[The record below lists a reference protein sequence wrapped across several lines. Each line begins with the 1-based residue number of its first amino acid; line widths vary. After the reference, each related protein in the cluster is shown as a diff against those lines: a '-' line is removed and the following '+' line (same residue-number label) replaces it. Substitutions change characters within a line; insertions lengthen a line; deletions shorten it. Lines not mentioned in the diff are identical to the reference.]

1 MTTTTEQGGRNNR
14 FATEPEVQVL
24 DQDFYLDAETLNGRL
39 AMIGV
44 VSALGAYMTTGQ
56 LIPGIF

>member
-14 FATEPEVQVL
+14 FATEPQVRVM
-24 DQDFYLDAETLNGRL
+24 DTDYFTDAENLNGRL
-39 AMIGV
+39 AMIGFV
-44 VSALGAYMTTGQ
+44 AALGSYLTTGQ